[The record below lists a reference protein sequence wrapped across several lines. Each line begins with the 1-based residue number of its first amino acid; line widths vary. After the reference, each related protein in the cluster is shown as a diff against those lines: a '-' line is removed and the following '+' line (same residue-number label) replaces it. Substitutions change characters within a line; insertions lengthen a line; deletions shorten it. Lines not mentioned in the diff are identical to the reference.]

1 MKTLSAARVHK
12 YGGPEVVRVEKTS
25 LDEPRAGELLVR
37 IHAAGVTSTDWKI
50 RAGYFQLLKAPPLP
64 FTLGGDFSGVV
75 EALGPDCGGFEVGHE
90 VYGQASVFAGGSG
103 AFAEYAIA
111 RTATVAL
118 KPRTMTHAEACTLP
132 TAGIGA
138 LDCLTKYLRVSV
150 GQKVLIN
157 GGGNNIGSIAI
168 QIAKHLGVHVVTTVS
183 AEYIDYV
190 KSLGADQVIEYESR
204 QFQDIISGL
213 DGGLDAVGCDAR
225 AQPFRVLKRG
235 VHLASV
241 LGKPQRKLMND
252 VWLEPSAA
260 ASQVT
265 TARLAELAELV
276 DNCGLKVH
284 VQKTVALEQVGVAL
298 QYVFEAKRSRTV
310 VKIV

>member
-25 LDEPRAGELLVR
+25 LDSPQAGELLVR

-64 FTLGGDFSGVV
+64 FTLGADFSGVV
-75 EALGPDCGGFEVGHE
+75 DVVGPDCGGFKVGDD
-90 VYGQASVFAGGSG
+90 VYGQTTVFAGGSG
-103 AFAEYAIA
+103 ALAEYAIA
-111 RTATVAL
+111 PAATVAL
-118 KPRTMTHAEACTLP
+118 KPRTMTHIEACTLP

-168 QIAKHLGVHVVTTVS
+168 QLAKHLGVHVLTTVS
-183 AEYIDYV
+183 AEHIDYV

-204 QFQDIISGL
+204 QFQDIIGGL
-213 DGGLDAVGCDAR
+213 DGGLDAVGCDTC
-225 AQPFRVLKRG
+225 AQPFRVLRRG

-241 LGKPQRKLMND
+241 LGKPQRRLMND
-252 VWLEPSAA
+252 VWLKPSAL

-284 VQKTVALEQVGVAL
+284 VQKTVALEQVGIAL
-298 QYVFEAKRSRTV
+298 QQVFEAQRSRTV